1 MSKLTKRILV
11 LSGGGAK
18 IGFMAGVTTNLPY
31 FKNHFDGVIGVS
43 CGAIWAAAV
52 AMGKEKEWSKIILNL
67 ENKDIFEGSFSVWNI
82 LKKLIS
88 KKTYLLDMSPLRKLL
103 EDNIKKEDFK
113 IPAYFVY
120 VDADTGEKITACSD
134 TLDKEG
140 IINAIMASA
149 AIPVVMEGVENRYF
163 DGGLEETCPLGE
175 AIALQP
181 DEIVIV
187 NCFNRNQKSVRS
199 KKNMIGIAGWA
210 FADKMPTTIA
220 NSSVDTF
227 LMVNEILKSTGQ
239 DSVVIDWK
247 GKQKLIK
254 KFKCELFEP
263 QIDLGNSLDFSS
275 NLMKGRY
282 HHGFEVV
289 TGK

>member
-1 MSKLTKRILV
+1 MPKLTKRILV

-18 IGFMAGVTTNLPY
+18 IAFMAGITTNYPY
-31 FKNHFDGVIGVS
+31 PKYYFDGVIGVS
-43 CGAIWAAAV
+43 CGSIWAAAV
-52 AMGKEKEWSKIILNL
+52 AMGKELEWSKMILNL

-82 LKKLIS
+82 LKKLIT
-88 KKTYLLDMSPLRKLL
+88 KKTYLLDMSPLRRLL
-103 EDNIKKEDFK
+103 EENINKEDFK

-163 DGGLEETCPLGE
+163 DGGMEETCPLSE
-175 AIALQP
+175 AIALNP

-187 NCFNRNQKSVRS
+187 NCFNRNGKSIAK
-199 KKNMIGIAGWA
+199 KKNLIGIAAWA
-210 FADKMPTTIA
+210 FTDKMPTTIA
-220 NSSVDTF
+220 NNSVDTF
-227 LMVNEILKSTGQ
+227 LMVNEILKATHQ

-247 GKQKLIK
+247 GKQRLIK
-254 KFKCELFEP
+254 KFNCQLYEP
-263 QIDLGNSLDFSS
+263 KVDLGDSLDFSS
-275 NLMKGRY
+275 NLMKIRY
-282 HHGFEVV
+282 QHGLEVV
-289 TGK
+289 QKK